1 MKKFVCGLMAV
12 GLALTGCGS
21 QSSTKDKAD
30 VKIGVIQYMQHDALD
45 ASYKGFKDTLVKA
58 GYKASN
64 ITIKNASGENSNCET
79 IAESL
84 VNDGND
90 LIYAIAT
97 PAAQAVVKKTKDIP
111 VVVSAVTDPAGSK
124 LVKSNKKPGGN
135 VTGAS
140 DLTPVKEQIKLL
152 KQIMPNAKTVAV
164 MYAGNESNSEIQ
176 GKMAVKE
183 IKAQGMTPLVK
194 TVSESNEIQSVTDSI
209 VGKAVALYIPTD
221 NLLASNIPAVV
232 KVTDQAKIPVIVGE
246 EGMCTKGGLAT
257 YGIDYYN
264 LGSIAGKQAIK
275 ILTGKGKP
283 ATMPIEYLKA
293 SDCKLKV
300 NKAQMEKLGIKVP
313 QEVLDK
319 AELI

>member
-30 VKIGVIQYMQHDALD
+30 VKVGVIQYIQHDALD

-64 ITIKNASGENSNCET
+64 ITLKNASGENSNCET

-152 KQIMPNAKTVAV
+152 KVWIM
-164 MYAGNESNSEIQ
+164 
-176 GKMAVKE
+176 
-183 IKAQGMTPLVK
+183 
-194 TVSESNEIQSVTDSI
+194 
-209 VGKAVALYIPTD
+209 
-221 NLLASNIPAVV
+221 
-232 KVTDQAKIPVIVGE
+232 
-246 EGMCTKGGLAT
+246 
-257 YGIDYYN
+257 
-264 LGSIAGKQAIK
+264 
-275 ILTGKGKP
+275 
-283 ATMPIEYLKA
+283 
-293 SDCKLKV
+293 
-300 NKAQMEKLGIKVP
+300 
-313 QEVLDK
+313 
-319 AELI
+319 

>member
-1 MKKFVCGLMAV
+1 M
-12 GLALTGCGS
+12 
-21 QSSTKDKAD
+21 
-30 VKIGVIQYMQHDALD
+30 
-45 ASYKGFKDTLVKA
+45 
-58 GYKASN
+58 
-64 ITIKNASGENSNCET
+64 
-79 IAESL
+79 
-84 VNDGND
+84 
-90 LIYAIAT
+90 
-97 PAAQAVVKKTKDIP
+97 
-111 VVVSAVTDPAGSK
+111 
-124 LVKSNKKPGGN
+124 
-135 VTGAS
+135 TGAS
-140 DLTPVKEQIKLL
+140 DLTPVKEQIRLL

-183 IKAQGMTPLVK
+183 IKDQGMTPLVK

-209 VGKAVALYIPTD
+209 VGNADALYIPTD

-246 EGMCTKGGLAT
+246 EGMCAKGGLAT

-300 NKAQMEKLGIKVP
+300 NKAQMEKLGIKVS
-313 QEVLDK
+313 QKVLDK

>member
-64 ITIKNASGENSNCET
+64 ITLKNASGENSNCET

-183 IKAQGMTPLVK
+183 I
-194 TVSESNEIQSVTDSI
+194 QSVTDSI
-209 VGKAVALYIPTD
+209 VGKADALYIPTD

>member
-1 MKKFVCGLMAV
+1 MKKFVCGLMAA

-45 ASYKGFKDTLVKA
+45 ASYKGFKDALVKA
-58 GYKASN
+58 GYKESN
-64 ITIKNASGENSNCET
+64 ITLKNAS
-79 IAESL
+79 AESL

-124 LVKSNKKPGGN
+124 LVKSNEKPGGN

-183 IKAQGMTPLVK
+183 IKNQGMTPLVK

-209 VGKAVALYIPTD
+209 VGKADALYIPTD

-300 NKAQMEKLGIKVP
+300 NKAQMEKLGITIP

>member
-64 ITIKNASGENSNCET
+64 ITLKNASGENSNCET

-176 GKMAVKE
+176 GKMAV
-183 IKAQGMTPLVK
+183 VK

-209 VGKAVALYIPTD
+209 VGKADALYIPTD

-232 KVTDQAKIPVIVGE
+232 KVTDQAKIPLIVGE

-275 ILTGKGKP
+275 ILTGKGNP

>member
-1 MKKFVCGLMAV
+1 
-12 GLALTGCGS
+12 
-21 QSSTKDKAD
+21 
-30 VKIGVIQYMQHDALD
+30 
-45 ASYKGFKDTLVKA
+45 
-58 GYKASN
+58 
-64 ITIKNASGENSNCET
+64 
-79 IAESL
+79 
-84 VNDGND
+84 
-90 LIYAIAT
+90 
-97 PAAQAVVKKTKDIP
+97 
-111 VVVSAVTDPAGSK
+111 
-124 LVKSNKKPGGN
+124 
-135 VTGAS
+135 
-140 DLTPVKEQIKLL
+140 
-152 KQIMPNAKTVAV
+152 
-164 MYAGNESNSEIQ
+164 
-176 GKMAVKE
+176 
-183 IKAQGMTPLVK
+183 MTPLVK

-209 VGKAVALYIPTD
+209 VGNADALYIPTD